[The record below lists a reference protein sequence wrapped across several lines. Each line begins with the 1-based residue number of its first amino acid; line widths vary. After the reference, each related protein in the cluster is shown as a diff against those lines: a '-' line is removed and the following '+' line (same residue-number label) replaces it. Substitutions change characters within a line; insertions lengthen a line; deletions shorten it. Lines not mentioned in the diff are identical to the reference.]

1 MSHRLV
7 GLDFGRGIGI
17 LGVILSHSFQGP
29 ATNWDTNVLL
39 DLATKVPLLILI
51 VVFIPI
57 VFASLLGSLF
67 FFITAIGVT
76 ISSLRI
82 RTKGTKYVWKY
93 IIMKVVFSFLLK
105 FMEDAWKT
113 ILKYYPFMQGKIALP
128 EIKLNYFS
136 HSLDNVGFN
145 SWFVPLVVL
154 GITSIP
160 KLHYYYQMAI
170 LCVISMI
177 LIAIKDYSL
186 SFFAHLATWF
196 QEKEYF
202 FFYYLC
208 MKMCD
213 GHFSIAQYAPYG
225 LVGGAYGILFHN
237 TKDFKL
243 YWKFTWILVAIYFA
257 YGIPAICFV
266 PDLPSQIFAWV
277 KPIPY
282 LFVIGGVQCLAMMLC
297 LQLNDNPNRPIKKR
311 YSLIRNTTFLRR
323 ANALSLTAYI
333 MEEAFNN
340 AFYIVF
346 KTFFGPGA
354 DRENHICLWPWLVVV
369 VFVILCTVMW
379 SYFLVWWEKADFR
392 FSAESQLG
400 AIMSWLFQIPY
411 NKIDYAKNIYGALD
425 DITAEMTA
433 ELKAEGLGN
442 GEGEVI
448 EMDGMSATTNKDEI
462 RETCTTSTE
471 KKD

>member
-29 ATNWDTNVLL
+29 ATGWDTSVLL
-39 DLATKVPLLILI
+39 NLATKIPLFLLI
-51 VVFIPI
+51 VVFVPI

-82 RTKGTKYVWKY
+82 RSKGTRYVWKY
-93 IIMKVVFSFLLK
+93 IFMKLIFAFLLK

-113 ILKYYPFMQGKIALP
+113 FLSYYPFKQGHFAIP
-128 EIKLNYFS
+128 QINLNYFS

-145 SWFVPLVVL
+145 SWFVPIVVL
-154 GITSIP
+154 GVTSIP

-170 LCVISMI
+170 LCVVSMI
-177 LIAIKDYSL
+177 LLFIKDYTL
-186 SFFAHLATWF
+186 SFFATLASWF
-196 QEKEYF
+196 QSKEYY

-237 TKDFKL
+237 SKNFKL

-266 PDLPSQIFAWV
+266 SDLPNQIFAWV

-282 LFVIGGVQCLAMMLC
+282 LFVIGGVQCLAMMAC
-297 LQLNDNPNRPIKKR
+297 LQLNDNPNRPVEKR
-311 YSLIRNTTFLRR
+311 HSLIRNTTFLRR

-333 MEEAFNN
+333 VEEAFNN
-340 AFYIVF
+340 AFYTVF

-354 DRENHICLWPWLVVV
+354 DRENHICLWSWPVVLIF
-369 VFVILCTVMW
+369 VFLCTVAW
-379 SYFLVWWEKADFR
+379 SYFLVLWEKVDFR
-392 FSAESQLG
+392 FSAESQLS
-400 AIMSWLFQIPY
+400 AIMSWVFQAPY
-411 NKIDYAKNIYGALD
+411 NKIDYSKNIYGALT
-425 DITAEMTA
+425 DITKELEEKLAQQGHSEDSVQKEEVVEMT
-433 ELKAEGLGN
+433 
-442 GEGEVI
+442 
-448 EMDGMSATTNKDEI
+448 
-462 RETCTTSTE
+462 E
-471 KKD
+471 KQTASFD